1 MFGSKVAKTKID
13 KSTEQVLELE
23 AQKKRLEM
31 ERDQIQLELENTKK
45 RESMK
50 IEVEAHKH
58 TLKLQ
63 EEKAVFDREKKV
75 WEIEKKELTD
85 RAAREKKEFQE
96 RLQAESDLKT
106 QEAVT
111 LTKLEAQQQV
121 KQGELDKSR
130 EVNDLRTAHAE
141 ALSKVKS
148 ELAEDYY
155 SKLTA
160 AFQDI
165 QMNGDKNSKFVQEL
179 ALKVFD
185 RVPANSTDI
194 SVRVPRLVEAKTDV

>member
-1 MFGSKVAKTKID
+1 MFGNKVAKIKID

-31 ERDQIQLELENTKK
+31 ERDQIQIELQNQKK
-45 RESMK
+45 REGMK
-50 IEVEAHKH
+50 LEEEAHKQK
-58 TLKLQ
+58 LKLQ
-63 EEKAVFDREKKV
+63 EETAVFNREKLI
-75 WEIEKKELTD
+75 WEKEKQELID
-85 RAAREKKEFQE
+85 RAGRERKEFEETHKKQSE
-96 RLQAESDLKT
+96 LQL

-111 LTKLEAQQQV
+111 LTKLESQQKI
-121 KQGELDKSR
+121 KQAEIDKSR
-130 EVNDLRTAHAE
+130 EVNEVRTTAAE
-141 ALSKVKS
+141 ELSKVKS

-155 SKLTA
+155 NKLTA

-185 RVPANSTDI
+185 RVPSSD
-194 SVRVPRLVEAKTDV
+194 VRVDVNQPKLSSGTN